1 MAPQNHQ
8 VFAGDP
14 AFWATDRNERVAA
27 YLRGAGQAVEEA
39 RAAVEDVA
47 EAVIV
52 TGEVA
57 QLREALGLA
66 PRLAGALDGLAATG
80 RPHATLGVAL
90 PDLLVALFAGGRLR
104 CAASVLA
111 EHGRGGEGVVLL
123 VMLAGAW
130 ACLRL
135 VTVEDDAADDMPV
148 GSVAKGGDA

>member
-27 YLRGAGQAVEEA
+27 YLRGAGEAVEKA
-39 RAAVEDVA
+39 RAVVEGVA
-47 EAVIV
+47 EAAIV

-57 QLREALGLA
+57 QLREALRLA
-66 PRLAGALDGLAATG
+66 PRLAWALDGLAATG
-80 RPHATLGVAL
+80 QPHATLGVAL
-90 PDLLVALFAGGRLR
+90 PDLLVALCACGRLR
-104 CAASVLA
+104 CAACVMA
-111 EHGRGGEGVVLL
+111 EHKRGGEGVVLL
-123 VMLAGAW
+123 VLLAGAW

-135 VTVEDDAADDMPV
+135 VTVEDDAADVLPV